1 MPRRIGR
8 LLSVVLI
15 VSLAAGCG
23 GRSRRLDDG
32 RWYGKIVAVD
42 VAHRRLTFAPA
53 CELGESKRWIAV
65 PAGSRVATTVPL
77 SSRADLQIYYR
88 PNGNAAQGRG
98 QSSDLTQVAEVAVRR
113 HAPDFPPGWFVTVRD
128 RAAASVQEDSGI
140 RSSGKADGRT
150 FACVWSRRTR
160 AFVSS

>member
-65 PAGSRVATTVPL
+65 PAGSRVATT
-77 SSRADLQIYYR
+77 
-88 PNGNAAQGRG
+88 NGNAAQGRG

-113 HAPDFPPGWFVTVRD
+113 HDPDFPPGWFVTVRD